1 MQAFNAFSHMPPSF
15 WPFVKFISE
24 QLGYT
29 ERGQNLVKSYS
40 EDDLLNLCY
49 KFTIPT
55 DYTLVKASVEYTT
68 NRAALLNNYAATNFM
83 NVEIAQSEFY
93 KLHNRYIKEQLMCK
107 LPRNKQPGE
116 KSNIAFFTAMINILT
131 ELTIREKLDSFV
143 PPGFDD
149 DPRKL
154 IYMCDQNGNITGTA
168 SRRFDGAYP
177 STISPKIVW
186 EIKEYYYTTTFGSR
200 IADGVYETLLDGFE
214 LNQIYQRT
222 GQKIVHILFID
233 AYDTWWNDGK
243 SYLCRIVDALNMGLV
258 DEVLVGREIFTR
270 WQPLLRSL
278 LN

>member
-1 MQAFNAFSHMPPSF
+1 MQAFNEFSHMSQSF
-15 WPFVKFISE
+15 WACIKFISE

-29 ERGQNLVKSYS
+29 ERGQGLVKTYS
-40 EDDLLNLCY
+40 VDEIQKLCHNCHIPAPSNIIDTFAAYCKLRADLLNN
-49 KFTIPT
+49 
-55 DYTLVKASVEYTT
+55 D
-68 NRAALLNNYAATNFM
+68 AAELFM
-83 NVEIAQSEFY
+83 NAASAEEEFI
-93 KLHNRYIKEQLMCK
+93 KLHQLYKQENLTCK
-107 LPRNKQPGE
+107 LPLNKQKGP
-116 KSNIAFFTAMINILT
+116 KRKIAFFTAMINILT

-154 IYMCDQNGNITGTA
+154 TYMCDQNGNITGTA

-222 GQKIVHILFID
+222 GQKILHLLFID

-258 DEVLVGREIFTR
+258 DEVLIGREIFTR